1 MHPPPA
7 VKMAPNAPRRH
18 PGPGVPR
25 QQQQVQGPQQLQG
38 PQTAAGHS
46 HPAVVSLKKEI
57 GVALDASQPLVSRGA
72 AKLSTGLQRQ
82 RCAPKNVLLYLIC
95 QWLMV
100 PSRQ

>member
-1 MHPPPA
+1 M
-7 VKMAPNAPRRH
+7 
-18 PGPGVPR
+18 
-25 QQQQVQGPQQLQG
+25 
-38 PQTAAGHS
+38 
-46 HPAVVSLKKEI
+46 
-57 GVALDASQPLVSRGA
+57 ALDASQPLVSRGA